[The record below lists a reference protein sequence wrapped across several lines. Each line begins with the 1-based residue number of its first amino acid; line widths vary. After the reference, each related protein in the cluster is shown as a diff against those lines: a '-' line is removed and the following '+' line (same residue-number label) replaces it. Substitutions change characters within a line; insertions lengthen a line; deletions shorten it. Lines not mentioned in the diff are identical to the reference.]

1 MGTSGSALNVPPSA
15 PIPFALPLSS
25 RNCILWTSQVHH
37 MVPRNGTTSL
47 SPHSPHPDQPAPGLS
62 RTPSF
67 LEFAPKRTSSHSQ
80 TMRSASVRPATSSGV
95 TEARGLSSCRI
106 RGIVSGRGGLG
117 AGGLAFAIRSLGCQF
132 DPADDHN
139 QQGAEVSVPGICTQR
154 NRTVQRGSAIG

>member
-117 AGGLAFAIRSLGCQF
+117 MSEPLATSRILNAFDLPNARGGWLGVRHPLAR
-132 DPADDHN
+132 
-139 QQGAEVSVPGICTQR
+139 VSI
-154 NRTVQRGSAIG
+154 